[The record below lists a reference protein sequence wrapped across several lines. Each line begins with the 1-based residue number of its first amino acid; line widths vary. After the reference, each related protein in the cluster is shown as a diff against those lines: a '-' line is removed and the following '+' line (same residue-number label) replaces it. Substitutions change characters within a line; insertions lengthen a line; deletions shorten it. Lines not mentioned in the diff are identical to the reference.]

1 MNRRHFLARAGT
13 LTAATALHAGV
24 QLAWSPARAAA
35 CGIPSGVQL
44 YTVRDALQRDARA
57 AFTALRDIGI
67 VDAEL
72 YGLNGEE
79 GGRLFGL
86 TAAELKRTLSE
97 NGIAAALTHI
107 DGRLENVGA
116 IADFAGALGVTTA
129 IVALPAEFS
138 GARDGRFTMSRA
150 ALDALADKLNRVG
163 REYRA
168 RGVTFGYHNHEI
180 EFVPVEGVV
189 PYDYLV
195 SRTDPELVKLEL
207 DLGWIALAG
216 HDPVAYLRRHAG
228 RVIGCH
234 LKDYAPAIETD
245 VPQRKLVE
253 PGAGTIDFAAVLAAM
268 RDTNVAH
275 GFIEIDVSDD
285 PFGAVERGRRH
296 LDGLSAC
303 A

>member
-1 MNRRHFLARAGT
+1 MRAGASAS
-13 LTAATALHAGV
+13 AAALYA
-24 QLAWSPARAAA
+24 AWPPARAAA

-57 AFTALRDIGI
+57 TLAALRAVGI

-72 YGLNGEE
+72 YGLNGRE

-86 TAAELKRTLSE
+86 TAAELKRALRD

-116 IADFAGALGVTTA
+116 IADFAGELGVTTV
-129 IVALPAEFS
+129 IVALPAEFT
-138 GARDGRFTMSRA
+138 GTRDGSFTMVPAESRA
-150 ALDALADKLNRVG
+150 MLDSLADKLNRVG

-168 RGVTFGYHNHEI
+168 RGLTFGYHNHQI

-207 DLGWIALAG
+207 DLGWLALAG
-216 HDPVAYLRRHAG
+216 HDPLAYLRRHAG

-234 LKDYAPAIETD
+234 LKDYAPAVATD
-245 VPQRKLVE
+245 IPQRKLVE
-253 PGAGTIDFAAVLAAM
+253 PGAGTIDFAAVLTAM
-268 RDTNVAH
+268 RDTNVPH

-285 PFGAVERGRRH
+285 PLGAVERGRRY
-296 LDGLSAC
+296 LGSLAC

>member
-1 MNRRHFLARAGT
+1 MKRREFLAHASASAAA
-13 LTAATALHAGV
+13 LCTAW
-24 QLAWSPARAAA
+24 QPARAAA
-35 CGIPSGVQL
+35 CGIPNGVQL
-44 YTVRDALQRDARA
+44 YTVRDALQRDAHA
-57 AFTALRDIGI
+57 TFAALRAIGI

-72 YGLNGEE
+72 YGLNGRER
-79 GGRLFGL
+79 RLFGL
-86 TAAELKRTLSE
+86 SAAELKQALAD
-97 NGIAAALTHI
+97 NGIAATLTHI

-116 IADFAGALGVTTA
+116 IADFAAELGVTTV
-129 IVALPAEFS
+129 IVALPAEFT
-138 GARDGRFTMSRA
+138 GTRDGSFTMLPAQSRA
-150 ALDALADKLNRVG
+150 MLDALADKLNRVG
-163 REYRA
+163 REYRTH
-168 RGVTFGYHNHEI
+168 GLTFGYHNHQI
-180 EFVPVEGVV
+180 EFVRVEGVV

-207 DLGWIALAG
+207 DLGWLALAG

-234 LKDYAPAIETD
+234 LKDYAPAVATD

-268 RDTNVAH
+268 RDTNVPH

-285 PFGAVERGRRH
+285 PLGAVERGRRH
-296 LDGLSAC
+296 LDSLAC